1 MCNEAVRPRTVQFE
15 AACDGCAAG
24 CCGLFLRP
32 GQGQSGY
39 AEQFLGACSRGRAL
53 NSMKPIPNGAQGQY
67 VHRVESDHLANRF
80 KDSILPP
87 VFSTP
92 YLILIMEN
100 AALNAI
106 KQYLEA
112 GESAVG
118 TRIDVRHLVAT
129 PVGREVVGHA
139 EVTGTDGRKI
149 SSACGRRTARKRS
162 APGPMTHARQR
173 LAHRRANDGEVRVG
187 ARSRLIRA
195 LGAST

>member
-1 MCNEAVRPRTVQFE
+1 
-15 AACDGCAAG
+15 
-24 CCGLFLRP
+24 
-32 GQGQSGY
+32 
-39 AEQFLGACSRGRAL
+39 
-53 NSMKPIPNGAQGQY
+53 MKPIPSGARGQY
-67 VHRVESDHLANRF
+67 VLRVESAHLANKF
-80 KDSILPP
+80 KDSMLPP

-118 TRIDVRHLVAT
+118 TRVDVRHLVAT

-149 SSACGRRTARKRS
+149 FFRVWAMDGNEEIGTGTHERTVVNISRIIERMTAKY
-162 APGPMTHARQR
+162 GPTSEG
-173 LAHRRANDGEVRVG
+173 N
-187 ARSRLIRA
+187 
-195 LGAST
+195 